1 VCHTCEAALRA
12 GAIDHEPEPFEAPAT
27 GSAFICCARP
37 REDLV
42 LDL

>member
-1 VCHTCEAALRA
+1 VIA
-12 GAIDHEPEPFEAPAT
+12 GGVDYEPEPVEAPAD
-27 GSAFICCARP
+27 GSALVCCARP